1 MSVIDNTTLPKFI
14 GISESQYKEF
24 MREIKAMKPNKR
36 KNWKNYLTDKW
47 GTRTRCKYRNGK
59 IYNWSLIASE
69 LMFVFVD
76 NSYTDRHLSARR
88 GRARHPSCALLPAL
102 PVARAGPVAVREYSG
117 TAGNSRPPRARL
129 RSRFRAPRACYVLF
143 P

>member
-36 KNWKNYLTDKW
+36 KNWKSYLADKW

-59 IYNWSLIASE
+59 IYNWSLIAKE
-69 LMFVFVD
+69 WQEVIE
-76 NSYTDRHLSARR
+76 TDWSQTMPTSRLWT
-88 GRARHPSCALLPAL
+88 GR
-102 PVARAGPVAVREYSG
+102 
-117 TAGNSRPPRARL
+117 
-129 RSRFRAPRACYVLF
+129 
-143 P
+143 

>member
-1 MSVIDNTTLPKFI
+1 MSVIDNTTLPDVI

-76 NSYTDRHLSARR
+76 NSYTDRPLSARR
-88 GRARHPSCALLPAL
+88 GRVRRPSCALHSVLRAARAVSLPGRLGCALHSAL
-102 PVARAGPVAVREYSG
+102 PPARE
-117 TAGNSRPPRARL
+117 
-129 RSRFRAPRACYVLF
+129 
-143 P
+143 

>member
-1 MSVIDNTTLPKFI
+1 MSVIDNTTLPDVI

-59 IYNWSLIASE
+59 IYNWSLIANE
-69 LMFVFVD
+69 WQEVIV
-76 NSYTDRHLSARR
+76 TDWSQTIPTSRL
-88 GRARHPSCALLPAL
+88 GRMLKAGIPHE
-102 PVARAGPVAVREYSG
+102 RAFNLEIAINQ
-117 TAGNSRPPRARL
+117 AAMDGN
-129 RSRFRAPRACYVLF
+129 
-143 P
+143 

>member
-1 MSVIDNTTLPKFI
+1 MSVIDNTTLPTDI

-59 IYNWSLIASE
+59 IYNWSLIAKE
-69 LMFVFVD
+69 WQEVRA
-76 NSYTDRHLSARR
+76 TDWSQTMPTSRL
-88 GRARHPSCALLPAL
+88 GRMLKAGIPHE
-102 PVARAGPVAVREYSG
+102 RAFNLEIAINKAAMDED
-117 TAGNSRPPRARL
+117 
-129 RSRFRAPRACYVLF
+129 
-143 P
+143 